1 MNNRKLI
8 WLIYVGIIAPQLL
21 SDKKFYNNGLN

>member
-8 WLIYVGIIAPQLL
+8 WLMYVGIIAPQLL
-21 SDKKFYNNGLN
+21 SDKNFVIMD